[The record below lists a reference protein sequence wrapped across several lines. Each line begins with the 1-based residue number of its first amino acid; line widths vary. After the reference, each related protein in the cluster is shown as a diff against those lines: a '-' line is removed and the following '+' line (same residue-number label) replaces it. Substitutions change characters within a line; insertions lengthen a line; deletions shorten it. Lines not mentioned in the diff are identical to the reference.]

1 MFNRF
6 RCFFSTATVAISLN
20 VLPNHSSGLDIPA
33 GALEA
38 ISETIE
44 TYCERNVL
52 VGASWLVVKDRR
64 PVMQRT
70 YGWRDREAQVPMDP
84 ETVFN
89 IRSMTKMLTGAAI
102 QILIDEGILHL
113 EDHAADY
120 LPGFD
125 RPRSRD
131 ITVEQ
136 LLTHRSGLPLSILTA
151 LDNYDNLIS
160 MGNAIGRR
168 GPQFTPGSKFW
179 YSDSGTDTLGAI
191 IELATGRS
199 LVDFVRERLLD
210 PLEMHDTYY
219 PTEPDWP
226 KQRIASLYY
235 GGTGA
240 WTRIWNPEE
249 PFYPYAWGSQS
260 LYSTP
265 SDYLKFLAMLLD
277 DGVAN
282 GNRILS
288 TAAVR
293 RILTPISKMSSLG
306 SDKPFPTGF
315 AGQQSRYGQM
325 AVLYETED
333 GAVDS
338 FGHSGSDGTWAWAWP
353 DRDLMICFFTQS
365 RGQATG
371 IRLEAD
377 FDALL
382 FGGRGAPDAS
392 VVEKYGRY
400 CGLYEASF
408 DSLLGSFKQQH
419 FTIVIQDGRLGID
432 IPGLY
437 IVGLRDPGR
446 GDAWYLDLG
455 NEFHVRFDTNDA
467 GEVEGLQFYEP
478 QSVFQLPRKTSGE
491 EVARFLGV
499 ERPTSSGDPDFTAI
513 LRGGPGSQYQIER
526 STNLRNWHTWKTV
539 LQSQFYLHIRDLN
552 PERSDIQFYRAVFR
566 SNL

>member
-6 RCFFSTATVAISLN
+6 RCFFSTTIVAISLN
-20 VLPNHSSGLDIPA
+20 VLPYPAGSEIPA
-33 GALEA
+33 DVLEA

-44 TYCERNVL
+44 AYCESNVL

-64 PVMQRT
+64 QVIQRT
-70 YGWRDREAQVPMDP
+70 YGWSDREAKVPMDS

-102 QILIDEGILHL
+102 QILIDEGILRP
-113 EDHAADY
+113 EDHAAEY

-125 RPRSRD
+125 RPSSRD
-131 ITVEQ
+131 ITVKQ
-136 LLTHRSGLPLSILTA
+136 LLTHRCGLPLSILTA

-191 IELATGRS
+191 IEVATGQS
-199 LVDFVRERLLD
+199 LVEFVRERLLD
-210 PLEMHDTYY
+210 PLDMHDTYY
-219 PTEPDWP
+219 PSEPGWP
-226 KQRIASLYY
+226 TQRVASLYY

-240 WTRIWNPEE
+240 WTRIWTPEE

-265 SDYLKFLAMLLD
+265 SDYMKFLAMLLD

-288 TAAVR
+288 MAAVR
-293 RILTPISKMSSLG
+293 RILTPVSIMSSLG
-306 SDKPFPTGF
+306 SDETFPTGF

-333 GAVDS
+333 GVVDS

-353 DRDLMICFFTQS
+353 DHDLMICFFTQS

-371 IRLEAD
+371 IRLESD

-382 FGGRGAPDAS
+382 FGGRGEPDAS
-392 VVEKYGRY
+392 MVEKYGRY
-400 CGLYEASF
+400 CGLYQASF
-408 DSLLGSFKQQH
+408 DSLLGSFNQQQ
-419 FTIVIQDGRLGID
+419 FTVVIQNGRLGID
-432 IPGLY
+432 IPGFY
-437 IVGLRDPGR
+437 IIGLKDPGR
-446 GDAWYLDLG
+446 GGAWYLDLG
-455 NEFHVRFDTNDA
+455 NELHVRFETN
-467 GEVEGLQFYEP
+467 EVGDVTGLRFYEP
-478 QSVFQLPRKTSGE
+478 QKVFRLPRKSFGE
-491 EVARFLGV
+491 EEARFLRV
-499 ERPTSSGDPDFTAI
+499 ERLTGSGDTDFTTI
-513 LRGGPGSQYQIER
+513 LSGAPGSQYRIER
-526 STNLRNWHTWKTV
+526 SPNLRNWNTWKTV
-539 LQSQFYLHIRDLN
+539 LQPQFYLHIRDLN
-552 PERSDIQFYRAVFR
+552 PERSDNQFYRALFL
-566 SNL
+566 SN